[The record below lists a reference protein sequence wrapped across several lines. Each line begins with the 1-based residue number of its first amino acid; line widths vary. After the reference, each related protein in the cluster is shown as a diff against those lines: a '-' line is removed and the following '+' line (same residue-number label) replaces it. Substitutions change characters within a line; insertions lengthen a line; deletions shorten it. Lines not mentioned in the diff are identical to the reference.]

1 MMKIIMKERTSTFKC
16 PYNVTCH
23 SPSPLEDSKTS
34 GKRGCVRRW
43 EKKKGIAYTGV
54 KKVLVQKLHASSYNQ
69 AS

>member
-16 PYNVTCH
+16 SYNVTCH

-43 EKKKGIAYTGV
+43 EKEIADAGV